1 MSQQNARVSLDSIS
15 GKLHVLN
22 QRRMSFEISGFFI
35 RCIIG
40 TPADF
45 LVSLDNGPAI
55 PFGPGRTLSPKDEAG
70 NPIRFSRVTFSFD
83 PDFDIGTLFGVN
95 ELSIECI
102 YGDIDYSDNRVQV
115 MPGQVIRVAAAS
127 AMNAFDVTLAGGA
140 LVSNTLVGG
149 TGSYGT
155 KKITVRNTGTSPT
168 DIVRIS
174 TVQAE
179 VTTPNSGKILGPGEE
194 EDFDVQ
200 GPLYASGPAGV
211 ILNVCR
217 YTYSS

>member
-1 MSQQNARVSLDSIS
+1 MSQQNARVSLDTIT
-15 GKLHVLN
+15 GKLHVLT

-45 LVSLDNGPAI
+45 LVSLDNGPAV
-55 PFGPGRTLSPKDEAG
+55 PFGPGRTLAPKAEDG
-70 NPIRFSRVTFSFD
+70 TPIRFSRVTFSFD

-95 ELSIECI
+95 ELTIECV

-127 AMNAFDVTLAGGA
+127 AMNAYDVTLAGGP
-140 LVSNTLVGG
+140 LVSNILVGG
-149 TGSYGT
+149 VSAYGT
-155 KKITVRNTGTSPT
+155 KKITVRNTHATA
-168 DIVRIS
+168 DVRIS

-194 EDFDVQ
+194 EDFEVNAA
-200 GPLYASGPAGV
+200 LYASGAAGV
-211 ILNVCR
+211 VLNVCR
-217 YTYSS
+217 YYYTS